1 MTEEQDALRAQLAR
15 QVAHWTV
22 SAEELADLSGLAS
35 EFGWT
40 SLEQYLG
47 AALRDALRAS
57 VERLVRHG
65 NALSAQL
72 RAAEDTRE
80 LRKLGAEVLRFRRR
94 YLATETMLDF
104 YGDAINTRTNT
115 RLGAVLRACDVLA
128 SRSMTA
134 VLAPLGKRTPP
145 VLTYVD
151 KGRGAKILKAGLP
164 LWDHRSISPVATIQV
179 ARNNLY
185 RPTALCHEAGH
196 QIAHELAWTAE
207 LAAGLRRGL
216 EAHGDALAALWSSWA
231 SEIAADA
238 FAFVHTGY
246 ASVAALHD
254 VIAGSSPAVLGI
266 VPLDPH
272 PTGYLRVLLGHEM
285 CRRFFGAGPWDPLAK
300 AWIATH
306 PLESASSETSRL
318 LDASAK
324 LLPRIVELVL
334 ERRYKAFGGR
344 GLVQIV
350 DPTRVRP
357 DALRELARAAGPAL
371 YASSHWLDKEC
382 LRLLALSGYRLAT
395 EPEQMREVMKQQ
407 EEWVLRLGA
416 LPLAA

>member
-1 MTEEQDALRAQLAR
+1 MTDEQDALRAQLAR
-15 QVAHWTV
+15 QVAHWTLA
-22 SAEELADLSGLAS
+22 AEELADPSGLAS

-47 AALRDALRAS
+47 AAIRAALRAS
-57 VERLVRHG
+57 VERLVRRG
-65 NALSAQL
+65 NALSAALQ
-72 RAAEDTRE
+72 AAEDLRE
-80 LRKLGAEVLRFRRR
+80 LRKLGAEVLRFRQR

-104 YGDAINTRTNT
+104 YGDAINTRTNP

-128 SRSMTA
+128 ARSMTA
-134 VLAPLGKRTPP
+134 VLGPLGKRTPP

-164 LWDHRSISPVATIQV
+164 LWDQRSISPVATIQV

-196 QIAHELAWTAE
+196 QIAHEVAWTAE
-207 LAAGLRRGL
+207 LAAALRSGLSG
-216 EAHGDALAALWSSWA
+216 HPDALGVLWSGWA

-238 FAFVHTGY
+238 FAYVHTGY

-266 VPLDPH
+266 AALDPH
-272 PTGYLRVLLGHEM
+272 PTGYVRVLLGHEM
-285 CRRFFGAGPWDPLAK
+285 CRRFFGAGPWDPLAR

-306 PLESASSETSRL
+306 PLESASRETSAL

-334 ERRYKAFGGR
+334 ERKYRAFGGR
-344 GLVQIV
+344 ALAQIV
-350 DPTRVRP
+350 DPAHVRP
-357 DALRELARAAGPAL
+357 DALRELERAAGPAL

-382 LRLLALSGYRLAT
+382 LRLLALSGYRIAT
-395 EPEQMREVMKQQ
+395 EPERMREIMKQQ